1 MTTNTAGMI
10 LWTEMNC
17 IDDYQLICCFPLWK
31 KIVQKADSLL
41 LVCEFVW
48 LGVGRSA
55 QDVCYISEVKGEVSR
70 LCSAEEK

>member
-1 MTTNTAGMI
+1 MEKNSPEGRQLAAC
-10 LWTEMNC
+10 LW
-17 IDDYQLICCFPLWK
+17 I
-31 KIVQKADSLL
+31 
-41 LVCEFVW
+41 VW